1 MAYVL
6 GFNINEK
13 TPVFILSEFRKQGK
27 EDSPYGTNETSSLQV
42 ICLKKGGTVRTAASH
57 KSLI

>member
-6 GFNINEK
+6 GFNINER

-42 ICLKKGGTVRTAASH
+42 MCLKKGGAHSGLT
-57 KSLI
+57 